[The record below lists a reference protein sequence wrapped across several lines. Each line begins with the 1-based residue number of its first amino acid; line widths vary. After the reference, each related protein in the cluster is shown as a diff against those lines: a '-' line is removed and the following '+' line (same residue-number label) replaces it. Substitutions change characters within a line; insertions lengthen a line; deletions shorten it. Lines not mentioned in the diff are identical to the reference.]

1 MKVVWMKA
9 PRVSGRS
16 LAQILGRAFWLSARD
31 LPGWW
36 MRAVRSCVCNSRAAV
51 LWTVV
56 FCSLAAL
63 TGSVAASE
71 NSKTSMADP
80 LIAVHDGFVDEK
92 TCSSCHADQA
102 AAFAKSHH
110 AKAMTVADD
119 KSVLGN
125 FNNIQFDRD
134 GVAASFSAGTIAS
147 LSAPKGQ
154 TASRRTTKS
163 NIRSPMS
170 LSSSI

>member
-1 MKVVWMKA
+1 MKRFVHA
-9 PRVSGRS
+9 
-16 LAQILGRAFWLSARD
+16 AAI
-31 LPGWW
+31 
-36 MRAVRSCVCNSRAAV
+36 SRAALLFGV
-51 LWTVV
+51 LLAFAAPVGAAETVPP
-56 FCSLAAL
+56 SA
-63 TGSVAASE
+63 
-71 NSKTSMADP
+71 ADP

-134 GVAASFSAGTIAS
+134 GVVASFF
-147 LSAPKGQ
+147 
-154 TASRRTTKS
+154 RRDDRFFVRTEG
-163 NIRSPMS
+163 
-170 LSSSI
+170 